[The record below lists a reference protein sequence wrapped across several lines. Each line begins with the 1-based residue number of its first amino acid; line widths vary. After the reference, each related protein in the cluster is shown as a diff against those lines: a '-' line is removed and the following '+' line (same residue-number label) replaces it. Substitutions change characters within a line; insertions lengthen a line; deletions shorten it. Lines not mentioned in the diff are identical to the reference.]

1 MSLHARNI
9 AITAGVPAHLVE
21 DCVRFMKKRGR
32 INSDSAKEYVNAYD
46 IHSDIR
52 MNREE

>member
-9 AITAGVPAHLVE
+9 AITAGVPSHLVE

-52 MNREE
+52 